1 FSSRRRHT
9 RLQGDWSSDV
19 CSSDLT
25 AFLQQHV
32 AKIVERTARRDTRF
46 QLANRT
52 GGKVPGIRKR
62 SKPLLLAF
70 RIQLLEGAD
79 RHEKFA
85 ANFEIQRHAC
95 LLERLFR
102 NRQGDR

>member
-1 FSSRRRHT
+1 MIRRPPRST
-9 RLQGDWSSDV
+9 LFPYTTLFRS
-19 CSSDLT
+19 
-25 AFLQQHV
+25 
-32 AKIVERTARRDTRF
+32 
-46 QLANRT
+46 
-52 GGKVPGIRKR
+52 IRKR

-95 LLERLFR
+95 LFERLFR
-102 NRQGDR
+102 NRQGDRADGSYISRDILACGAVAASQAADQAAVLIVERQ